1 MTKKLLIDAAHP
13 EETRVVAYDDGNIVG
28 FEIESSEK
36 QQIIGNIY
44 LARVVRIEAALQSV
58 FVDYGG
64 NRHGFLTFNEIHRDY
79 YKIPVADQHRS
90 DETATIHSGLESDI
104 ESPDGNIP
112 AKVETHESV
121 VGQAG
126 DTDQSSGNDEHHAR
140 GAEIPLAGR
149 ARRSYR
155 VQEVIRKGQ
164 IILVQVTK
172 GERGNKGAA
181 LTTFISLAGRYCV
194 LMPNSDRGGGIS
206 RKITEV
212 NERRKLKQIVTEIAV
227 PSGTGLIIRTAG
239 VGRTKPEIQR
249 DFKNLVR
256 QWDEIRNLTLGSI
269 APTKI
274 HEEGNLIR
282 RAIRDDY
289 SKDMSEILVQGEQG
303 YKSAKSFMKIL
314 LPSHA
319 KKVKAYELPTPI
331 FFHFGVEDKIRN
343 FHDSVVHLASG
354 GYIVIDRTEALIAID
369 VNSGRATRQGTLEQT
384 AVHTNLEAA
393 ETIAEQI
400 KLRDL
405 AGLIIIDFIDM
416 EESKNNHLV
425 EIRLKESLKNDRS
438 RSQLGS
444 ISSFGLLEMSRQRLK
459 QGISEITTNSCP
471 RCHGT
476 GRIKSKPSLALDI
489 LREIETKAAKD
500 TKLVIEVTVPLDI
513 GNYLLNVKRNTI
525 RAIETRHDISLIV
538 SGVAA
543 LDVQSIEFRRIKRQ
557 VSETN
562 IQQDHI
568 IDIDM
573 PFRLDDTFRSG
584 DKRQDRHRRK
594 RRRISHGNAGNSPR
608 RAKGTD
614 NKGEATKQ
622 SGTTKKRPPKNR
634 KQHQKDTLAGETP
647 AGKIPTKPPQEDNQE
662 QHEGRAKKDK
672 RRSHR
677 RRPKPPQE
685 TQPADTGQASGRSS
699 SQGDGSK
706 EQDLLPPKSSDHSG
720 ESAIPRNDVADTSSA
735 SSGSGATRR
744 PSNHW
749 RRTRDSQSAENNQS
763 DSNKRTEL
771 DIGEMS

>member
-1 MTKKLLIDAAHP
+1 MTKKLLIDAAHL
-13 EETRVVAYDDGNIVG
+13 EETRVVAYDNGNIVG
-28 FEIESSEK
+28 FEIESNAK

-90 DETATIHSGLESDI
+90 DGTAAPHSGLGSDI
-104 ESPDGNIP
+104 ESRDGNIST
-112 AKVETHESV
+112 KIENHEPV
-121 VGQAG
+121 IGQTG
-126 DTDQSSGNDEHHAR
+126 DVDRPSGNAEHH
-140 GAEIPLAGR
+140 GWELTKAEIPLAGR
-149 ARRSYR
+149 ARRNYR

-172 GERGNKGAA
+172 SERGNKGAA

-227 PSGTGLIIRTAG
+227 PAGTGLIIRTAG
-239 VGRTKPEIQR
+239 IGRTKPEIQR

-256 QWDEIRNLTLGSI
+256 QWDEIRNLTLKSI

-303 YKSAKSFMKIL
+303 YRSAKSFMKIL

-331 FFHFGVEDKIRN
+331 FSYFGVEEKIRN
-343 FHDSVVHLASG
+343 FHDSVVHLPSG

-400 KLRDL
+400 RLRDL

-444 ISSFGLLEMSRQRLK
+444 ISGFGLLEMSRQRLK
-459 QGISEITTNSCP
+459 QGIYEITTNSCP
-471 RCHGT
+471 RCNGT
-476 GRIKSKPSLALDI
+476 GRIKNEQSLALDI
-489 LREIETKAAKD
+489 LREIEAKAAKD
-500 TKLVIEVTVPLDI
+500 AKLVIEVTVPLDI
-513 GNYLLNVKRNTI
+513 ANYLLNAKRNTI
-525 RAIETRHDISLIV
+525 HEIETRHDISIIV
-538 SGVAA
+538 SGVES

-562 IQQDHI
+562 ISQDHI

-573 PFRLDDTFRSG
+573 PFRPDETFRGGS
-584 DKRQDRHRRK
+584 KRQDGHRRK
-594 RRRISHGNAGNSPR
+594 QRRVPHGNAGHSPQ

-614 NKGEATKQ
+614 DKGETAKQ
-622 SGTTKKRPPKNR
+622 HGKSKKRPPKNR
-634 KQHQKDTLAGETP
+634 KDHQKGTLTGE
-647 AGKIPTKPPQEDNQE
+647 ILTKPQEDNQE
-662 QHEGRAKKDK
+662 QHEGRAKNDK

-677 RRPKPPQE
+677 RRLKLPRE
-685 TQPADTGQASGRSS
+685 TQLTTDIGQASGRSS
-699 SQGDGSK
+699 SWDGEPK
-706 EQDLLPPKSSDHSG
+706 EQDLSPPKSSDHSG
-720 ESAIPRNDVADTSSA
+720 ESAIPRNDAMDTP
-735 SSGSGATRR
+735 SGSGTKRR
-744 PSNHW
+744 RWNDQ
-749 RRTRDSQSAENNQS
+749 RRRARDSQSVENNRS
-763 DSNKRTEL
+763 DSNNRTEL